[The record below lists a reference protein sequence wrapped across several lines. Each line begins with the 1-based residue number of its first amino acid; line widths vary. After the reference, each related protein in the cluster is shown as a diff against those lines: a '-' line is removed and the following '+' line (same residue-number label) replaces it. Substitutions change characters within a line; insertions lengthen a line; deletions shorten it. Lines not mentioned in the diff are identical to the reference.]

1 MSTFKKMQKT
11 FILWVW
17 LFSPARIQPSLWLIS
32 LINCIPSISARK
44 QSMASAMFGNY
55 HIAILVLQLGNWG
68 TDQGWLCGPGQASKK
83 LFQRFWAAWG
93 QMCSFPAAGAR
104 WALSLRW
111 KWGYRSE
118 LLWPCG
124 LCHNELCL
132 QGERT
137 RGVNVNWWQKSTLLR
152 RRATCLRQASG
163 RCCWS
168 DGRQAVVP
176 SNKLA
181 LCGCHL
187 SISDRN
193 PILQFLI
200 GGIQRSRI

>member
-17 LFSPARIQPSLWLIS
+17 LFSSARIQPSLWLIS

-68 TDQGWLCGPGQASKK
+68 TDQGWICDQGQPPKK
-83 LFQRFWAAWG
+83 PFQRFWAAWG
-93 QMCSFPAAGAR
+93 QMCSFPAAQAH
-104 WALSLRW
+104 
-111 KWGYRSE
+111 
-118 LLWPCG
+118 WPCPSG
-124 LCHNELCL
+124 EKLLTAQSCSGHVASAIMSCL

-152 RRATCLRQASG
+152 RRAACLQQASG

-168 DGRQAVVP
+168 NGRQAVVP

-181 LCGCHL
+181 LCGCHHL